1 MSKFHIQQQHLRYRF
16 IPHQQLVVT
25 FLIVLISGCSFAPKY
40 ERPNVDIALQYPQGD
55 AYPKTYTHPKNAE
68 NVLDIGWRA
77 FFKDPLLQQL
87 IEHALANNHDLKIAA
102 LNVAALEAQYRI
114 RRADLFPHLSTN
126 ADATVQ
132 KLPSDIAYNR
142 RIYQLGL
149 SSVAWELDLWGRLRN
164 LNEQALQNY
173 LASDETRTAVHMSLV
188 SAVARAYMTLQANHE
203 QLSLTRA
210 TVQAQQQSYELTKAL
225 VKNGQATQFDL
236 SLAEMS
242 LRAAQFDQS
251 KMVRLVAQDRNALIL
266 LMGTPLSQSIALEL
280 DQAKDLSDRKLL
292 SQISAGLPSDLL
304 MRRPDIW
311 AAEHMLLGANANIGV
326 ARAAFFPSIQLTG
339 SVGIASSSLSD
350 LFDSGTGMWNFIP
363 KISLPIF
370 HAGANRANLNHAQ
383 VLKRIEIVNYNKA
396 IQTAFR
402 EVSDHLAGQA
412 TLDEQIKTQ
421 QQSVNASE
429 KAYQLAKLRFK
440 AGQDNYFV
448 VLDLERTLYA
458 AQQQLI
464 QTRLEQLNN
473 EIQLYKALGGGW
485 IR

>member
-55 AYPKTYTHPKNAE
+55 AYPKTYIHPKNAE

-304 MRRPDIW
+304 MRRPDIR